1 MFSFC
6 CHDRILS
13 IYDDIALELVRV
25 RRPVNSGS
33 IAGQIYN
40 IHLLNMMATNGLR
53 PIHAGN

>member
-1 MFSFC
+1 MFSLC
-6 CHDRILS
+6 CPNRILS
-13 IYDDIALELVRV
+13 IYDDIALEMVRD